1 MTDSLRKNDRNTID
15 FAVWLRYTG
24 GKDRI
29 REEPP
34 MLPCQTNCPHYCQGC
49 HKTCAQWRVLQQRQ
63 HEEQQRKKEYLRRA
77 NEACRQML
85 HSYWQAGGYIG
96 PQMGH

>member
-1 MTDSLRKNDRNTID
+1 
-15 FAVWLRYTG
+15 
-24 GKDRI
+24 
-29 REEPP
+29 

-49 HKTCAQWRVLQQRQ
+49 HKSCAAWRELQRHQ
-63 HEEQQRKKEYLRRA
+63 HEEQQRKKEYLRSA

-85 HSYWQAGGYIG
+85 HIYWQAGGYLG

>member
-1 MTDSLRKNDRNTID
+1 
-15 FAVWLRYTG
+15 
-24 GKDRI
+24 
-29 REEPP
+29 

-49 HKTCAQWRVLQQRQ
+49 HKTCAQWRILQQRQ

-85 HSYWQAGGYIG
+85 HIYWQAGGYIG